1 MPNHSEGLR
10 PSDSQTRFRLRA
22 TRSGETSPKPWRRRA
37 LVGPHYPHSA
47 RVGSLA
53 RSFAKLSDS
62 VLKSVLALI
71 IALCSLVSGCSPSS
85 DRQPAATEQPA
96 SQTPPEARA
105 PSPVAERPKIA
116 VLGDSLTAG
125 LGLTDTQSFPSLL
138 QKKLEAAGLPYQ
150 VINAGVSGDTS
161 AGGLR
166 RLDWVLQENVRVLV
180 VALGANDGLRG
191 LPVAE
196 MKRNLAQIIET
207 AKGRHVLVV
216 LAGMEAPPNYG
227 VEYIAAFRQAY
238 RDLAQQY
245 DLPFVPFLLEGVAGV
260 PALNQG
266 DGIHPNPAGAQI
278 VADTVWSVLQP
289 VVSQLSAS

>member
-1 MPNHSEGLR
+1 MPL
-10 PSDSQTRFRLRA
+10 L
-22 TRSGETSPKPWRRRA
+22 RRRVVIPGSVSVCLLSVLMLA
-37 LVGPHYPHSA
+37 
-47 RVGSLA
+47 SLA
-53 RSFAKLSDS
+53 
-62 VLKSVLALI
+62 
-71 IALCSLVSGCSPSS
+71 SGCSQSS
-85 DRQPAATEQPA
+85 DRKPAAAQSPA
-96 SQTPPEARA
+96 SQPRA
-105 PSPVAERPKIA
+105 ETRSSPVAEMPKIA

-125 LGLTDTQSFPSLL
+125 LGLAETQSFPSLL

-191 LPVAE
+191 LPVSE

-227 VEYIAAFRQAY
+227 VEYIAGFRQAY